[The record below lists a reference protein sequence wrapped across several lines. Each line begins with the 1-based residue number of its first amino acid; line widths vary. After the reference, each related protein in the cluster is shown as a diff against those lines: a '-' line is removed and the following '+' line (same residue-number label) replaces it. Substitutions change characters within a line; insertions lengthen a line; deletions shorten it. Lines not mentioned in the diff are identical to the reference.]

1 MAETSK
7 AGPSMTGQQGTG
19 HSGTGQRGTAFR
31 ERVRGWLAEHAPG
44 GDDHVPE
51 ASESA
56 PTEQQLAAA
65 KRFQA
70 ALFDAGLAGLTW
82 PAEYGGQG
90 LTAAELQIFQ
100 EEAAAYDLPTGVFLI
115 SMGMCGP
122 TLVDLGTHEQ
132 KARYLPPLLRGE
144 EIWCQLFSE
153 PGAGSDVASLQT
165 RAVRDG
171 SGDWVVTGQK
181 VWTSG
186 AQYADFGALLARTNP
201 DEAKHRGLTMFVVDM
216 HAPGVTVRPL
226 RDMTGSAPFNEVY
239 FDDVRIPADAVIGE
253 VDAGWA
259 AAVTMLGHERVSIGG
274 SVRRRYDPMTFDSLR
289 DEARA
294 RGVAG
299 DPVVRGELAELY
311 AAERKLALLNA
322 RLRQQSDAGLAPG
335 ARGSVA
341 KLAGAQVLWQAVRVA
356 GLVVGP
362 RAIAW
367 EPGDPSGD
375 ALALAINAT
384 PASSIAGG
392 TNQIQRGIIGDR
404 VLGLPKEP
412 QVDRDVPFRELRV
425 GTQAR

>member
-1 MAETSK
+1 MTS
-7 AGPSMTGQQGTG
+7 G
-19 HSGTGQRGTAFR
+19 FR
-31 ERVRGWLAEHAPG
+31 ERVRSWLAEHAPR
-44 GDDHVPE
+44 GDEHVPE

-82 PAEYGGQG
+82 PVDYGGQG
-90 LTAAELQIFQ
+90 LTAAEQQIFD

-122 TLVDLGTHEQ
+122 TLVDLGTPEQ
-132 KARYLPPLLRGE
+132 KTRYLPPLLRGE

-165 RAVRDG
+165 RAVGDG
-171 SGDWVVTGQK
+171 AGDWIVTGQK

-201 DEAKHRGLTMFVVDM
+201 DEVKHRGLTMFVVDM
-216 HAPGVTVRPL
+216 RAPGVTVRPL

-239 FDDVRIPADAVIGE
+239 FDEVRIPADAVIGE

-274 SVRRRYDPMTFDSLR
+274 SVRRRYDPMTFASLR

-299 DPVVRGELAELY
+299 DPVVRGELAQLY

-322 RLRQQSDAGLAPG
+322 RLRQQSDAGLPPG

-356 GLVVGP
+356 SLVAGP
-362 RAIAW
+362 RVTAW
-367 EPGDPSGD
+367 DPGDPAGD

-412 QVDRDVPFRELRV
+412 QADRDVPFRELRV

>member
-1 MAETSK
+1 
-7 AGPSMTGQQGTG
+7 MTGMTTQ
-19 HSGTGQRGTAFR
+19 FR
-31 ERVRGWLAEHAPG
+31 EYVRRWLAEHASAG
-44 GDDHVPE
+44 HERVPE

-56 PTEQQLAAA
+56 PSEQQLAVA

-70 ALFDAGLAGLTW
+70 ALYDAGLAGLTW

-90 LTAAELQIFQ
+90 LTAAEQQVFQ
-100 EEAAAYDLPTGVFLI
+100 EEAADYDLPTGVFLI

-132 KARYLPPLLRGE
+132 KTRYLPPLLRGE
-144 EIWCQLFSE
+144 EVWCQLFSE
-153 PGAGSDVASLQT
+153 PGAGSDVASLQA

-171 SGDWVVTGQK
+171 DSWLVNGQK

-186 AQYADFGALLARTNP
+186 AQDADFGALLARTDP
-201 DEAKHRGLTMFVVDM
+201 DAVKHRGLTMFVVDM
-216 HAPGVTVRPL
+216 RAPGVAVRPL
-226 RDMTGSAPFNEVY
+226 QDMTGSAPFNEVY

-289 DEARA
+289 DAARA

-299 DPVVRGELAELY
+299 DPVIRAELAELY
-311 AAERKLALLNA
+311 AAERKLALFNS
-322 RLRQQSDAGLAPG
+322 RLSQQSDAGLAPG

-341 KLAGAQVLWQAVRVA
+341 KLAGAQLLWQAVRVA
-356 GLVVGP
+356 SLVVGP

-367 EPGDPSGD
+367 DPGDASGD
-375 ALALAINAT
+375 ELALAINAT

>member
-1 MAETSK
+1 MTRELRAT
-7 AGPSMTGQQGTG
+7 GPRTDG
-19 HSGTGQRGTAFR
+19 FR
-31 ERVRGWLAEHAPG
+31 RRVRDWLAEHAPS
-44 GDDHVPE
+44 GDDRVPE

-56 PTEQQLAAA
+56 PTEEQLAAA
-65 KRFQA
+65 RRFQA
-70 ALFDAGLAGLTW
+70 ALYDAGLAGITW
-82 PAEYGGQG
+82 PVEYGGQG
-90 LTAAELQIFQ
+90 LSAAEQQVFH
-100 EEAAAYDLPTGVFLI
+100 EEAAGYDLPTGVFLI

-132 KARYLPPLLRGE
+132 KTRYLPPLLRGE

-171 SGDWVVTGQK
+171 DSWVVNGQK

-186 AQYADFGALLARTNP
+186 AQYADFGALLARTDP
-201 DEAKHRGLTMFVVDM
+201 DVVKHRGLTMFVVDM
-216 HAPGVTVRPL
+216 RAPGVTVRPL
-226 RDMTGSAPFNEVY
+226 QDMTGAAPFNEVY

-253 VDAGWA
+253 VDAGWS

-274 SVRRRYDPMTFDSLR
+274 AVRRRYDPMTFANLR
-289 DEARA
+289 EAARA
-294 RGVAG
+294 RGVAD
-299 DPVVRGELAELY
+299 DPVVRAELAELY
-311 AAERKLALLNA
+311 AAERKLALFNS
-322 RLRQQSDAGLAPG
+322 RLRQQSDAGIAPG

-341 KLAGAQVLWQAVRVA
+341 KLAGAQLLWQAVRVA

-367 EPGDPSGD
+367 DPTDASGD
-375 ALALAINAT
+375 ELALAINAT

-392 TNQIQRGIIGDR
+392 TNQIQRGILGDR

-412 QVDRDVPFRELRV
+412 RVDRDVPFRELRV